1 MERIYRGKGMMQITQ
16 KIQCLNC
23 LFHRKAMKYHRLK
36 FLSCKEICKFL
47 LEHGIPYILSER
59 FSQDDVENYFSR
71 QGAIGRRRDNPT
83 VRDFS
88 FHDNTIELKYSVR
101 PIAGNIC

>member
-1 MERIYRGKGMMQITQ
+1 MMQITQ

-36 FLSCKEICKFL
+36 FLSCKEICKFS

-59 FSQDDVENYFSR
+59 FSQDDVG
-71 QGAIGRRRDNPT
+71 GAICRRRDNPT

-88 FHDNTIELKYSVR
+88 YHDNTIELKYSVR
-101 PIAGNIC
+101 PITENIR